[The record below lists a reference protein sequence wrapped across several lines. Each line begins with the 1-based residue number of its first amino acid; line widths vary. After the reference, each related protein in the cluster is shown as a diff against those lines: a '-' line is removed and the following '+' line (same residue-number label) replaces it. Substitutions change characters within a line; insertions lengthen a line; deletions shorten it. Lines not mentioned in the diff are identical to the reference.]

1 MKKRIEYKKYPNL
14 NTKIFISV
22 AKNPGITGSKFYN
35 SIFQKIK
42 YDGIYIPIKCLK
54 FVDLK
59 NILKLKF
66 ISGISVSTPYK
77 NVIIKLLD
85 KIDNAARITQSVNTV
100 IRVRNRLIG
109 YNTDFHAAKRLIQKT
124 RLNKRH
130 KVLLIGSGAVARTF
144 YEALKNKTK
153 FIYLCARNK
162 SKFNKWDLRKT
173 DVVINWND
181 KSKIKTFLLVNATIV
196 GMKHLNK
203 KILFSEKNI
212 TNFEW
217 LIDVVNNPNSILQLT
232 AKKMK
237 VKFLSGLE
245 MSFYQAIKQ
254 FNIYTSVGLKEKK
267 VKNILNYKI

>member
-1 MKKRIEYKKYPNL
+1 MKKKIEYKKYLNL

-42 YDGIYIPIKCLK
+42 YNGIYIPIKCLS
-54 FVDLK
+54 FIDLK

-66 ISGISVSTPYK
+66 ISGISVSAPYK
-77 NVIIKLLD
+77 KKIIKLLD
-85 KIDNAARITQSVNTV
+85 KIDNTAKITQSVNTV
-100 IRVRNRLIG
+100 IRVRNKLIG
-109 YNTDFHAAKRLIQKT
+109 YNTDYYAAKRLIKKT

-162 SKFNKWDLRKT
+162 SKFNKWNLRKT
-173 DVVINWND
+173 DIVINWVEKN
-181 KSKIKTFLLVNATIV
+181 KIKTFLLVNATIV
-196 GMKHLNK
+196 GMMKLNK

-212 TNFEW
+212 TNFKR

-232 AKKMK
+232 AKKKK
-237 VKFLSGLE
+237 VKFFGGLE
-245 MSFYQAIKQ
+245 MSFYQAVKQ
-254 FNIYTSVGLKEKK
+254 FNIYTSVKLKEKK
-267 VKNILNYKI
+267 IKNILNYKF